1 MKICHCIKISD
12 EEMQSLL
19 TTRDMIR
26 QTADDDMLALDGK
39 RRREVHGDECLSA
52 AGIDACE
59 QHHLGVGVAVRHEL
73 KIRAYDAERLVDNVS
88 RLWLH

>member
-26 QTADDDMLALDGK
+26 QTADDDMLALDFENGY
-39 RRREVHGDECLSA
+39 GIQLDDI
-52 AGIDACE
+52 AG
-59 QHHLGVGVAVRHEL
+59 
-73 KIRAYDAERLVDNVS
+73 
-88 RLWLH
+88 WLNDVFDFFEAWK

>member
-26 QTADDDMLALDGK
+26 QAADDDMLALNFENG
-39 RRREVHGDECLSA
+39 HGIQLDD
-52 AGIDACE
+52 I
-59 QHHLGVGVAVRHEL
+59 VA
-73 KIRAYDAERLVDNVS
+73 
-88 RLWLH
+88 WLNDVFDFFEAWK